1 MLHRSLNFTRS
12 VMTNIVRNGS
22 HGGVPGE
29 VRIIV
34 KLQSFDY
41 ATFSMRLEAYFC
53 IFSLQNLPFDIHNRV
68 KLTAMFIV
76 FFGSG
81 LGAPFL
87 VLRHQLLKK

>member
-1 MLHRSLNFTRS
+1 MLGRTALLARQTARQ
-12 VMTNIVRNGS
+12 MVRYSHG

-29 VRIIV
+29 
-34 KLQSFDY
+34 
-41 ATFSMRLEAYFC
+41 
-53 IFSLQNLPFDIHNRV
+53 NLPFSIQNRY

>member
-1 MLHRSLNFTRS
+1 MQAGRLSQIARTFMSSAIRQSGHD
-12 VMTNIVRNGS
+12 V
-22 HGGVPGE
+22 GGVPGGN
-29 VRIIV
+29 I
-34 KLQSFDY
+34 
-41 ATFSMRLEAYFC
+41 
-53 IFSLQNLPFDIHNRV
+53 PFDISNRY

>member
-1 MLHRSLNFTRS
+1 MLNRSLNLTRS
-12 VMTNIVRNGS
+12 ALTNFVRHHS

-29 VRIIV
+29 VSVRLKKAI
-34 KLQSFDY
+34 FDY
-41 ATFSMRLEAYFC
+41 ATFPCERRL
-53 IFSLQNLPFDIHNRV
+53 IFRIFLLQNLPFSIQNRY